1 MEKTYTQANNNEN
14 NKTRKEILQQSRK
27 GKVKASIHEF
37 KTKKKMNKNFK
48 YSSRYFKN
56 STELERLKILTE
68 STIKK
73 YVKASER

>member
-1 MEKTYTQANNNEN
+1 MN
-14 NKTRKEILQQSRK
+14 SRQ
-27 GKVKASIHEF
+27 
-37 KTKKKMNKNFK
+37 KKMNKNFK

>member
-37 KTKKKMNKNFK
+37 KTKKN
-48 YSSRYFKN
+48 
-56 STELERLKILTE
+56 E
-68 STIKK
+68 
-73 YVKASER
+73 